1 MKVKVLVLI
10 NDTVGTLMSMAY
22 KDSHTAIGLILGTGT
37 NACYIEQVRKID
49 TVDMKAV
56 SEGTN
61 EMIVNTEWGAFG
73 ENGSIDFIR
82 SRYDEEID
90 KTSINVGK
98 QMFVFHKNKKNFL
111 RKILKSIFCVDMLDS
126 KKWFPVCTL
135 VK

>member
-1 MKVKVLVLI
+1 
-10 NDTVGTLMSMAY
+10 MSMAY

-98 QMFVFHKNKKNFL
+98 QMYVFHKNIKTKFFQE
-111 RKILKSIFCVDMLDS
+111 ILVKFIFCVDMIDS

-135 VK
+135 AR